1 MNYIK
6 KFFIVLGLA
15 ILSQIGMAVYG
26 GAKGFSLES
35 GAHKLSLLAVL
46 ILIIFI
52 VGNIYLL
59 MYLGKK
65 LGFLTPSKDFLTKKN
80 IIYILVG
87 TLIARTVG
95 IGGTLLLNAT
105 GVTQTAN
112 DEAIGQ
118 LFTGENPLLII
129 LLIGIAAPIM
139 EEIVFRGGIVGY
151 LFKDLPVVGIIVSS
165 VLFGLMHSPT
175 NIISFLIYGLIGLTC
190 AIAYFKTRRL
200 EVSIAIHFLN
210 NILPAL
216 VLAFGIS

>member
-26 GAKGFSLES
+26 GAKDFSLET

-65 LGFLTPSKDFLTKKN
+65 LGFLTLSKDFLTKKN

-87 TLIARTVG
+87 TLIARTAG

-112 DEAIGQ
+112 DETIGQ

>member
-26 GAKGFSLES
+26 GAKDFSLET

-65 LGFLTPSKDFLTKKN
+65 LGFLTLSKDFLTKKN

-87 TLIARTVG
+87 TLIARTAG

-129 LLIGIAAPIM
+129 LIIGIAAPIM

>member
-15 ILSQIGMAVYG
+15 ILSQIGMAVYN
-26 GAKGFSLES
+26 GAKGFSLET

-65 LGFLTPSKDFLTKKN
+65 LGFLTLSKDFLTKKN

-87 TLIARTVG
+87 TLIARTAG

-112 DEAIGQ
+112 DETIGQ

>member
-26 GAKGFSLES
+26 GAKDFSLET

-65 LGFLTPSKDFLTKKN
+65 LGFLTLSKDFLTKKN

-87 TLIARTVG
+87 TLIARTAG

-112 DEAIGQ
+112 DETIGQ

-129 LLIGIAAPIM
+129 LIIGIAAPIM

>member
-1 MNYIK
+1 
-6 KFFIVLGLA
+6 
-15 ILSQIGMAVYG
+15 
-26 GAKGFSLES
+26 
-35 GAHKLSLLAVL
+35 
-46 ILIIFI
+46 
-52 VGNIYLL
+52 
-59 MYLGKK
+59 
-65 LGFLTPSKDFLTKKN
+65 FLTPSKDFLTKKN

>member
-1 MNYIK
+1 MLSFRGVK
-6 KFFIVLGLA
+6 KLLI
-15 ILSQIGMAVYG
+15 SSGMPDYPGICSPRISPV
-26 GAKGFSLES
+26 FC
-35 GAHKLSLLAVL
+35 
-46 ILIIFI
+46 
-52 VGNIYLL
+52 
-59 MYLGKK
+59 KK

-95 IGGTLLLNAT
+95 IGGTLLLNVT

>member
-1 MNYIK
+1 M

-15 ILSQIGMAVYG
+15 ILSQIGMAVYN
-26 GAKGFSLES
+26 GAKGFSLET

-65 LGFLTPSKDFLTKKN
+65 LGFLTLSKDFLTKKN

-87 TLIARTVG
+87 TLIARTAG

-112 DEAIGQ
+112 DETIGQ

>member
-26 GAKGFSLES
+26 GAKGFSLET

-165 VLFGLMHSPT
+165 VLLG
-175 NIISFLIYGLIGLTC
+175 
-190 AIAYFKTRRL
+190 
-200 EVSIAIHFLN
+200 
-210 NILPAL
+210 
-216 VLAFGIS
+216 

>member
-1 MNYIK
+1 MRNK
-6 KFFIVLGLA
+6 
-15 ILSQIGMAVYG
+15 Q
-26 GAKGFSLES
+26 
-35 GAHKLSLLAVL
+35 
-46 ILIIFI
+46 
-52 VGNIYLL
+52 
-59 MYLGKK
+59 
-65 LGFLTPSKDFLTKKN
+65 
-80 IIYILVG
+80 
-87 TLIARTVG
+87 
-95 IGGTLLLNAT
+95 
-105 GVTQTAN
+105 
-112 DEAIGQ
+112 
-118 LFTGENPLLII
+118 NPLLII

>member
-1 MNYIK
+1 MNYIM

-15 ILSQIGMAVYG
+15 ILSQIGMAVYN
-26 GAKGFSLES
+26 GAKGFSLET

-65 LGFLTPSKDFLTKKN
+65 LGFLTLSKDFLTKKN

-87 TLIARTVG
+87 TLIARTAG

-112 DEAIGQ
+112 DETIGQ

>member
-15 ILSQIGMAVYG
+15 ILSQIGMAVYS
-26 GAKGFSLES
+26 GAKGFSLET

-80 IIYILVG
+80 IISILVVA
-87 TLIARTVG
+87 LIARTVG

-139 EEIVFRGGIVGY
+139 EEIVFRGGIAGY

>member
-1 MNYIK
+1 M
-6 KFFIVLGLA
+6 LSLA
-15 ILSQIGMAVYG
+15 ILSQIGMTVYG
-26 GAKGFSLES
+26 GAKGVSLET

-46 ILIIFI
+46 ILIVFI
-52 VGNIYLL
+52 MGNIYLL
-59 MYLGKK
+59 IYLGKK
-65 LGFLTPSKDFLTKKN
+65 LGFLTSSKDFLTKKN

-129 LLIGIAAPIM
+129 LLIGVAAPIM

-151 LFKDLPVVGIIVSS
+151 LFKDLPVIGIIVSS
-165 VLFGLMHSPT
+165 VLFGLMHYPT
-175 NIISFLIYGLIGLTC
+175 NIVSFLIYGLIGLTC
-190 AIAYFKTRRL
+190 AIAYFKTRQL